1 MECLI
6 LSLTSSWF
14 LTRMYGREMESI
26 RQKQVDEI
34 MKTVNDS
41 INVYFKRMNLLFYVL
56 QNNSSVKKILRKE
69 EYQNNQELFQDM
81 ETMKEILKNAMI
93 GEEYIRNIALVSEK
107 GFYFSGG
114 GSEVESSRSGL
125 KQYQKACEDKEIGI
139 IVEAAEDHYGYA
151 KLKFIKKIQVTEQAP
166 EFCALNLAFQDCF
179 VPAEQIYVPRND
191 TRSVSPCAGTFC
203 RSECGDNLRNHSVRQ
218 KLFLIHVI

>member
-1 MECLI
+1 MRIRKSLRSKFIVLVVMECLI

-93 GEEYIRNIALVSEK
+93 GKFFLVHSYNS
-107 GFYFSGG
+107 F
-114 GSEVESSRSGL
+114 
-125 KQYQKACEDKEIGI
+125 
-139 IVEAAEDHYGYA
+139 
-151 KLKFIKKIQVTEQAP
+151 P
-166 EFCALNLAFQDCF
+166 CF
-179 VPAEQIYVPRND
+179 
-191 TRSVSPCAGTFC
+191 
-203 RSECGDNLRNHSVRQ
+203 
-218 KLFLIHVI
+218 K

>member
-41 INVYFKRMNLLFYVL
+41 INVYFKRINLLFYVL

-81 ETMKEILKNAMI
+81 ETMK
-93 GEEYIRNIALVSEK
+93 
-107 GFYFSGG
+107 
-114 GSEVESSRSGL
+114 
-125 KQYQKACEDKEIGI
+125 
-139 IVEAAEDHYGYA
+139 
-151 KLKFIKKIQVTEQAP
+151 
-166 EFCALNLAFQDCF
+166 
-179 VPAEQIYVPRND
+179 
-191 TRSVSPCAGTFC
+191 
-203 RSECGDNLRNHSVRQ
+203 
-218 KLFLIHVI
+218 

>member
-1 MECLI
+1 MRIRKSLRSKFIVLVVMECLI

-93 GEEYIRNIALVSEK
+93 GEECIRNIALVSEK

-114 GSEVESSRSGL
+114 GSEVESSRSVL

-139 IVEAAEDHYGYA
+139 IVDT
-151 KLKFIKKIQVTEQAP
+151 QS
-166 EFCALNLAFQDCF
+166 LNL
-179 VPAEQIYVPRND
+179 
-191 TRSVSPCAGTFC
+191 
-203 RSECGDNLRNHSVRQ
+203 
-218 KLFLIHVI
+218 

>member
-1 MECLI
+1 MRIRKSLRSKFIVLVVMECLI

-14 LTRMYGREMESI
+14 LTRMYGRNESI

-93 GEEYIRNIALVSEK
+93 EKSVSGILHWFQKKDFIFLVVEV
-107 GFYFSGG
+107 
-114 GSEVESSRSGL
+114 VESSRSVL
-125 KQYQKACEDKEIGI
+125 KTI
-139 IVEAAEDHYGYA
+139 
-151 KLKFIKKIQVTEQAP
+151 
-166 EFCALNLAFQDCF
+166 
-179 VPAEQIYVPRND
+179 
-191 TRSVSPCAGTFC
+191 
-203 RSECGDNLRNHSVRQ
+203 SESM
-218 KLFLIHVI
+218 